1 MERKVRSEERWRK
14 RNEES
19 EVMEKR
25 GRKEEV
31 GD

>member
-1 MERKVRSEERWRK
+1 MERRMRSEERWRK

-25 GRKEEV
+25 GRKEKV